1 MAKCE
6 QVTALDTSFPLRG
19 PFAGTIGSFL
29 MRDVEKAS
37 SGPSEY
43 PRPEPAIVL
52 SALPAGRA
60 GSGRVIRV
68 VTLADR
74 RTIHNAFADRSFTP

>member
-29 MRDVEKAS
+29 MRDVEKAIERAI
-37 SGPSEY
+37 GI
-43 PRPEPAIVL
+43 PA
-52 SALPAGRA
+52 
-60 GSGRVIRV
+60 
-68 VTLADR
+68 
-74 RTIHNAFADRSFTP
+74 H